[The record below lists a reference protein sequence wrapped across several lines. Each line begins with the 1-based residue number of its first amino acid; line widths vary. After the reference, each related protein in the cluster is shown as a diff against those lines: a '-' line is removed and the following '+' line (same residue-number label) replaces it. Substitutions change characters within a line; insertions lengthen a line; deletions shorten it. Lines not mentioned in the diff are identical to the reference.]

1 VLRAV
6 VTYGPSGPEVF
17 LQAGG
22 EEGHSELSFAD
33 CAIIPDGRTADEK
46 IESLSEC
53 DPGPSPIMPEAKELY
68 WGAGA
73 FIVFAL
79 LMRFFLYPRLR
90 RSIDARYQS
99 IQDAHAE
106 ADRVRAAARAEVA
119 DYESALA
126 KVREEAN
133 ALVDA
138 ARVEL
143 ETERSSRMAE
153 ALERANA
160 RKDAASSAA
169 RAELDAARG
178 QIGTAIAE
186 VASRTVELAT
196 GRSPDQVQLSRV
208 VSDVLGAE
216 VSR

>member
-1 VLRAV
+1 MLRAV
-6 VTYGPSGPEVF
+6 VTYGPSGPEVL

-22 EEGHSELSFAD
+22 EEGHSELTFAD
-33 CAIIPDGRTADEK
+33 CAIIPDGRTADET

-68 WGAGA
+68 WGAGS
-73 FIVFAL
+73 FVVFAL
-79 LMRFFLYPRLR
+79 LMRFFLFPRLR
-90 RSIDARYQS
+90 RSMDARYQS

-106 ADRVRAAARAEVA
+106 SDRIRSAARSEVA
-119 DYESALA
+119 EYEAALA

-143 ETERSSRMAE
+143 EAERTTRMSE
-153 ALERANA
+153 ALDRANG
-160 RKDAASSAA
+160 RKDAASAAA

-186 VASRTVELAT
+186 VASRTVELAI
-196 GRSPDQVQLSRV
+196 GRSPDQVRV
-208 VSDVLGAE
+208 SQIVSDVMGAE